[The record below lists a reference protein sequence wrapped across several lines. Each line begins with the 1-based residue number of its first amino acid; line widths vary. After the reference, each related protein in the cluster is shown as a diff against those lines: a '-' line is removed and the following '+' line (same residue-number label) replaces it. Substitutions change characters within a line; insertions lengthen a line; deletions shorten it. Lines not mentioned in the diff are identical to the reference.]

1 MLEIYL
7 DGADLKQIKT
17 YKEDPNVTGFTT
29 NPTLAKSAGVKNY
42 TEFAK
47 RVSSLVFPKP
57 VSIEVLADDD
67 SKMKSQAEFLQ
78 SISENIFVK
87 IPIINTVGTSN
98 AKTIGYLAEKN
109 INLNITAIFTLKQ
122 VESITSLL
130 LNNKMILSIFAG
142 RIADTGINP
151 CPIIMGIKELIP
163 STSRVKLL
171 WASSREVYN
180 IIEAKSCG
188 CDIITLSADLISKS
202 KYLDK
207 DLEEFSKDTVKM
219 FYDDALKAN
228 LKLEP

>member
-7 DGADLKQIKT
+7 DGADLEQIKT

-87 IPIINTVGTSN
+87 IPIINTDGTSI
-98 AKTIGYLAEKN
+98 AKTIGYLAE
-109 INLNITAIFTLKQ
+109 
-122 VESITSLL
+122 S
-130 LNNKMILSIFAG
+130 
-142 RIADTGINP
+142 
-151 CPIIMGIKELIP
+151 
-163 STSRVKLL
+163 
-171 WASSREVYN
+171 
-180 IIEAKSCG
+180 
-188 CDIITLSADLISKS
+188 
-202 KYLDK
+202 
-207 DLEEFSKDTVKM
+207 
-219 FYDDALKAN
+219 
-228 LKLEP
+228 